1 MKRVKRACLSLLAL
15 LTVLQLS
22 SANLDYNLYISVG
35 ILSVP
40 VGESSLTETSSLYNG
55 NECVRTQMTL
65 STSRY
70 ADMFF
75 SLRDTMISYNTING
89 ESLFYQKSTN
99 ENNRHDVETAHF
111 SKDLNRYSVYLQA
124 RSYNGTILG
133 SATESRQKRIFDM
146 LSMLK
151 YTRSLSSKGIVPG
164 YTVTLPMVNG
174 TMVVEQFI
182 VYEGKKRIKAD
193 DGNVYDCLIL
203 SIRDKK
209 YGEERETLKAYVT
222 ANKEH
227 LPIQLNIKLGVGY
240 IKALYRE

>member
-1 MKRVKRACLSLLAL
+1 M
-15 LTVLQLS
+15 LQAETL
-22 SANLDYNLYISVG
+22 NYNLYVSAGFVSVR
-35 ILSVP
+35 
-40 VGESSLTETSSLYNG
+40 VGESSLTEAPSTYNG
-55 NECVRTQMTL
+55 TDCIRTEMTL
-65 STSRY
+65 STGKY
-70 ADMFF
+70 ADKLF
-75 SLRDTMISYNTING
+75 SLRDTMISYNSYNG
-89 ESLFYQKSTN
+89 HSLFYQKSTN

-111 SKDLNRYSVYLQA
+111 SKDLNRYRVYLQA

-151 YTRSLSSKGIVPG
+151 YTRSLNSKGIVPG

-222 ANKEH
+222 SDDSH

-240 IKALYRE
+240 IKALYR